1 MLLALILY
9 LIRRARH
16 RKSTFDNG
24 KPNMDNPSKVPQLA
38 YASSST
44 PTQKTAELDAGDKHM
59 ELDSRTFVE
68 LQSGKEGQAGSGRI

>member
-1 MLLALILY
+1 
-9 LIRRARH
+9 
-16 RKSTFDNG
+16 
-24 KPNMDNPSKVPQLA
+24 MDNSSKAPQLA
-38 YASSST
+38 YDSSFI